1 MQIYKPGS
9 APEQIFPLQKVV
21 GFGITRAAGKSPPVD
36 GTPGYSAG
44 CIFTD
49 MDGDPG
55 QQFLINEGSNT
66 SASFRSLGFGDSL
79 AASYAAG
86 FEVDRAFDTSTRVV
100 DCTTATLAVTVDDHD
115 GKIITLNRAAGIAVT
130 LPDVAVASG
139 AVFTFIVGTTFTGAA
154 SIKSVNSSDHMFGHA
169 SMGNNSDNTTVDW
182 QSLDSDANDTIDL
195 LGTSNSTGGIAG
207 QRITIIGMGA
217 WWVEIR
223 GDAAGTEATPFANT
237 V

>member
-21 GFGITRAAGKSPPVD
+21 GMGITRAAGKTPPSD
-36 GTPGYSAG
+36 GVPGYATG
-44 CIFTD
+44 CLFTD
-49 MDGDPG
+49 MNGDPG
-55 QQFLINEGSNT
+55 EQLLINEGTNT
-66 SASFRSLGFGDSL
+66 SASFRAIGFGDSL
-79 AASYAAG
+79 ASTPT
-86 FEVDRAFDTSTRVV
+86 EEDRAFDTSTRDVNV
-100 DCTTATLAVTVDDHD
+100 TAATLAVTVDLHD

-139 AVFTFIVGTTFTGAA
+139 AIFTFIIGTTFTGAA
-154 SIKSVNSSDHMFGHA
+154 TIKSVNSSDHMFGHA

-182 QSLDSDANDTIDL
+182 QSLDSDANDTIDM
-195 LGTSNSTGGIAG
+195 LGTLNSTGGIAG
-207 QRITIIGMGA
+207 QRITIICMGG

-223 GDAAGTEATPFANT
+223 GDAAGNEATPFANT